1 MRLSAFLFA
10 VLAMASGPASAMSL
24 TSGDFVDGGTIP
36 TVHNHPSC
44 GGQNV
49 SPELSW
55 KGVPATA
62 KSLYLTMID
71 IDVAPN
77 LFSHWIVIDLPPA
90 STGLARGTTTLPA
103 GALAVA
109 NNFGD
114 ARYDGPCP
122 PEGNGTHHYQITL
135 WAISRT
141 GLHLGG
147 NLSARAMQAALSQL
161 AIDRATI
168 SGTVRR

>member
-1 MRLSAFLFA
+1 MRLFALAFA
-10 VLAMASGPASAMSL
+10 VLAAASGPASAMRL
-24 TSGDFVDGGTIP
+24 TSSDFMDGGAIP
-36 TVHNHPSC
+36 AVHNHPSC

-62 KSLYLTMID
+62 KSLYLTVID

-77 LFSHWIVIDLPPA
+77 LFSHWIVIDLPPE
-90 STGLARGTTTLPA
+90 STGLPRGTTTLPA

-109 NNFGD
+109 NNFGH
-114 ARYDGPCP
+114 AAYDGPCP
-122 PEGNGTHHYQITL
+122 PEGNGTHHYQFTL

-147 NLSARAMQAALSQL
+147 NLSARAVQAALAQL
-161 AIDRATI
+161 AIDHATI
-168 SGTVRR
+168 TGTVRR